1 MEKNDS
7 ELDKIKIFFEEL
19 DKEILEKKE
28 NILNTAFYGE
38 EHMLKLLKTEKLL
51 NEIHKE
57 IRKYL
62 ENI

>member
-38 EHMLKLLKTEKLL
+38 EHMLKLLKTEQLL

>member
-7 ELDKIKIFFEEL
+7 EIDKIKKFFEEL
-19 DKEILEKKE
+19 DKEILDKKE
-28 NILNTAFYGE
+28 NILNTAFYGKK
-38 EHMLKLLKTEKLL
+38 HMLKLLKTEQLL

-57 IRKYL
+57 IQKYL